1 MDLQPPTSNQC
12 QRNKELEVPTCFPT
26 PTPPLLAEVMDQ
38 VLEDQTPDQITA
50 LRGSEPHHD
59 HLVEHPNHRGEAK
72 PLEIVN
78 VFKEIS
84 FKAGFGCGKH
94 LKA

>member
-1 MDLQPPTSNQC
+1 MGFT
-12 QRNKELEVPTCFPT
+12 T

-38 VLEDQTPDQITA
+38 VLEDQTPGQITA
-50 LRGSEPHHD
+50 LRGLEPHHD

-84 FKAGFGCGKH
+84 
-94 LKA
+94 LKLVLAVGSI